1 MKGYNDMNTNAPHP
15 FVTEGS
21 IVLSGAGRKPQRNKM
36 WDNERHSMPSIGQFE
51 IDQQKVRTMDMKP
64 EDWARMR
71 KYSNGRKTIGRMP
84 VDQGYYVDLPRRNVL
99 KGAGMDYDSDSDM
112 EGAGFFDEV
121 KKGYNKTKKFVGSET
136 GQKFKK
142 ALMEDKEFM
151 KEYNKAKKQLKD
163 YMEGKRKT
171 KPGKAAMIILQQS
184 GAISKIED
192 EFRGA
197 GNKSGKISRINKA
210 EKWRDFS
217 DDTLRKGIDTGRY
230 GYEQYRK
237 AVFPDQTE
245 LKEAAKKG
253 IKGFTKMFGGAQ
265 SPWIGFV
272 KEFSQK
278 HNIPY
283 KEALSK
289 AGPAYRAIKNKM

>member
-21 IVLSGAGRKPQRNKM
+21 IVLSGAGRRPQMNKM

-71 KYSNGRKTIGRMP
+71 NGRKKNI
-84 VDQGYYVDLPRRNVL
+84 DQGYYIDRPRRNVL
-99 KGAGMDYDSDSDM
+99 KGSGMDYDSDSDM

-163 YMEGKRKT
+163 YMDGKRKS

-237 AVFPDQTE
+237 AVFPVQTE
-245 LKEAAKKG
+245 SKEAAKKG

-289 AGPAYRAIKNKM
+289 AGPAYRQLKAQM

>member
-99 KGAGMDYDSDSDM
+99 KGSGMDYDSDSDM

-237 AVFPDQTE
+237 AVFPVQTE

-289 AGPAYRAIKNKM
+289 AGPAYRQLKAQM

>member
-21 IVLSGAGRKPQRNKM
+21 IVLSGAGRRPQINKM

-64 EDWARMR
+64 DDWARMR
-71 KYSNGRKTIGRMP
+71 NGRKKNI
-84 VDQGYYVDLPRRNVL
+84 DQGYYIDRPRRNVL
-99 KGAGMDYDSDSDM
+99 KGSGMDYDSDSDM

-163 YMEGKRKT
+163 YMDGKRKS

-237 AVFPDQTE
+237 AVFPVQTE
-245 LKEAAKKG
+245 LKDAAKKG
-253 IKGFTKMFGGAQ
+253 IKGFTKMFGGENRIAR
-265 SPWIGFV
+265 SPWISFV
-272 KEFSQK
+272 KDFSQK

>member
-1 MKGYNDMNTNAPHP
+1 MLGYNDMKTNAPHP

-21 IVLSGAGRKPQRNKM
+21 IVLSGAGRRPMNFEDYGKM
-36 WDNERHSMPSIGQFE
+36 
-51 IDQQKVRTMDMKP
+51 RTMDMKP

-71 KYSNGRKTIGRMP
+71 KNRNGRKPMP

-99 KGAGMDYDSDSDM
+99 KGSGMDYDSDSDM

-237 AVFPDQTE
+237 AVFPVQTE
-245 LKEAAKKG
+245 LKDAAKKG
-253 IKGFTKMFGGAQ
+253 IKGFTKMFGGENRIAR
-265 SPWIGFV
+265 SPWISFV
-272 KEFSQK
+272 KDFSQK

>member
-21 IVLSGAGRKPQRNKM
+21 IVLSGAGRRPQINKM

-64 EDWARMR
+64 DDWARMR
-71 KYSNGRKTIGRMP
+71 NGRKKNI
-84 VDQGYYVDLPRRNVL
+84 DQGYYIDRPRRNVL
-99 KGAGMDYDSDSDM
+99 KGSGMDYDSDSDM

-289 AGPAYRAIKNKM
+289 AGPAYRQLKAQM

>member
-1 MKGYNDMNTNAPHP
+1 MLGYNDMNTNAPHP

-64 EDWARMR
+64 DDWARMR
-71 KYSNGRKTIGRMP
+71 NGRKKNI
-84 VDQGYYVDLPRRNVL
+84 DQGYYIDRPRRNVL
-99 KGAGMDYDSDSDM
+99 KGSGMDYDSDSDM
-112 EGAGFFDEV
+112 EGGAFFDEV

-237 AVFPDQTE
+237 AVFPVQTE
-245 LKEAAKKG
+245 LKDAAKKG
-253 IKGFTKMFGGAQ
+253 IKGFTKMFGGENRIAR
-265 SPWIGFV
+265 SPWISFV
-272 KEFSQK
+272 KDFSQK